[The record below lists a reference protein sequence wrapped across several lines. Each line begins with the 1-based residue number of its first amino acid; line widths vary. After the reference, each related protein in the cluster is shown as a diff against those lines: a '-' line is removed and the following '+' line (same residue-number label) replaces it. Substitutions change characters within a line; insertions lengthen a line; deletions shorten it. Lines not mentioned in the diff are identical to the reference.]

1 MSQKPVFISGVTHVP
16 AEWANLL
23 SSLAYDVF
31 DQEVTKN
38 GVRAALGIG
47 TLGVQAADNVQIA
60 GGSINGVVIGA
71 SSKRGAHFTYATV
84 DTVHTGPTGIAN
96 RQYVDAK
103 HVAALA
109 AVGVL
114 TTRLDGL
121 GQTPVLGSGSPFA
134 DDILVN
140 GITVGIGGGT
150 GISINN
156 SVAIGVAALASNV
169 SGNDN
174 VAVGSNALNSNTS
187 GTSNIAIGLAALA
200 SNVSGNDNVA
210 VGPNALNSNTSGTSN
225 IAIGKLALLSNNGEG
240 NTAVGPYTLA
250 NNTTGSNNV
259 AVGAAALV
267 LNTTGS
273 VNVVIGNEASY
284 NNTVGS
290 NNTTLGYRA
299 LFSNWNGNYNI
310 AIGYKTLESAGG
322 SNNIAIGANAL
333 LSINTSYNNTAIGA
347 DAGNTLYSG
356 SNNTFIGNGAV
367 SAIGNISN
375 QITLG
380 NSSITTLRCQ
390 VTAITALSDRRDKTN
405 IVSLAAGLDFV
416 THLKPVSFDWNT
428 RDGAKVGISDTGF
441 IAQDLKQIQIDTG
454 ILIPDLVY
462 EANPERLEA
471 AYGKLLPVLVKA
483 IQELKAEFDQYK
495 SQHP

>member
-156 SVAIGVAALASNV
+156 SVAIGV
-169 SGNDN
+169 
-174 VAVGSNALNSNTS
+174 
-187 GTSNIAIGLAALA
+187 AALA